1 MALQS
6 ALTNDQLTAIRSGA
20 YQALQYV
27 LVVPNTVVVQFQPD
41 AAPSTDVFAEI
52 AVGTVGTGSMS
63 NIKQGQTVI
72 FSTTTDYKATEFL
85 RTRVRKVSGTDTLY
99 TGENSAAL
107 TTGDYVTV
115 LDTYEIQEKLRRSET
130 LVDWDITYR
139 ELLPVETAL
148 PSAVVLSNG
157 VTSYSPTAI
166 PLAMDA
172 TATTTFT
179 HLWESSNGSDSIT
192 DEDTDN
198 PTITLQAGAFRW
210 LRYTFTDSNGNSN
223 YRVIPCWTVPKN
235 YSSVVSLGF
244 AGQGGEVANISFD
257 AELGWAATVPA
268 WDGITTLLNKTM
280 CVIASDEWYD
290 GERQN
295 IRTNIN
301 LVGYLQTETVQTNAD
316 ERYGRVSETQFAV
329 EGFGHQLARQNIS
342 PVTIIRSASPA
353 AWDDIKDPTPGR
365 MATYRLTEYST
376 ASNLMAIAI
385 PSDDGDFIGDDL
397 TLSTEKALD
406 DLQQIAVV
414 INAEVQFDVTGKLE
428 ICRDI
433 NYLGSTARNAAP
445 VVATLTPA
453 DFASQYSIEYEYGRT
468 TAQATITGG
477 AYNTTRDVYDLFEAV
492 TPAEARYSEGDP
504 LELSNQV
511 LTTDATTADS
521 LEELKQRA
529 ANFLAANNPTWT
541 LRAALKDQWHFL
553 VPDVGAWFK
562 FTIAA
567 SDTARGRVFGSSDRW
582 QLVQIDVSSN
592 ALDGTRDVNAVFR
605 HETQSTG
612 ASVRVAPIIND
623 PDADIVNVPAAFPSL
638 AGGDLG
644 LTGGFHYD
652 ALDPAPPSE
661 PNPVGANCELGG
673 FRPKSGLSY
682 ETTATAL
689 TGEYVTWR
697 VRGSGFLVVG
707 ADSTDIDFTASNG
720 SLTNQVDIDPASSGN
735 QYMGSYTG
743 GVGWEDTLNDSG
755 FVSPNRSIRAIGLR
769 YVPASDLT
777 NPTIEVDY
785 TATIGTADYN
795 PLYGVRVICRYNG
808 STVYDSGTGI
818 GGGTGTLTS
827 NVTGVIDEI
836 WIVSVVGASENHS
849 TDPGGSALYT
859 GLRISGT
866 GSVWGDALYYSTD
879 EWATAT
885 AYGAGDGLLIE
896 GTQPASIPPFTPTHE
911 YEGALT
917 ATSGT
922 IIYSFNSPYSNSL
935 MDNWSLQV
943 INCLWGVP

>member
-20 YQALQYV
+20 YQAMQYV
-27 LVVPNTVVVQFQPD
+27 CLVPSTTVVQFQPD

-52 AVGTVGTGSMS
+52 AVGTVGSGDMAD
-63 NIKQGQTVI
+63 IKQGQTVI

-223 YRVIPCWTVPKN
+223 YRVIPCWTVPKD

-244 AGQGGEVANISFD
+244 TGQGGEVANISFD

-268 WDGITTLLNKTM
+268 WDGITALLNKTM

-342 PVTIIRSASPA
+342 PVTIIRTASPT
-353 AWDDIKDPTPGR
+353 AWDDIQDPTPGR

-445 VVATLTPA
+445 VVATLTPS

-511 LTTDATTADS
+511 LTTDAATADS

-697 VRGSGFLVVG
+697 VRGSGQIGSNDWCYEWTSFGDWTQMTVG
-707 ADSTDIDFTASNG
+707 QGTWSSYLALAFSSTTINSIECWYTWSGTTTGSADSENVF
-720 SLTNQVDIDPASSGN
+720 SSA
-735 QYMGSYTG
+735 T
-743 GVGWEDTLNDSG
+743 
-755 FVSPNRSIRAIGLR
+755 
-769 YVPASDLT
+769 
-777 NPTIEVDY
+777 TI
-785 TATIGTADYN
+785 N
-795 PLYGVRVICRYNG
+795 
-808 STVYDSGTGI
+808 SGTRIYFNNAAGVLDGYFI
-818 GGGTGTLTS
+818 LSGERVLSGLTVGVNRTEPGGDGNVTITKIRLHGTGTNPFGS
-827 NVTGVIDEI
+827 DNCGE
-836 WIVSVVGASENHS
+836 SES
-849 TDPGGSALYT
+849 SAIL
-859 GLRISGT
+859 
-866 GSVWGDALYYSTD
+866 GDAFYYTLD
-879 EWATAT
+879 DWNTAT
-885 AYGAGDGLLIE
+885 AYGSGDGLLIE

-917 ATSGT
+917 VTSGT

>member
-1 MALQS
+1 MALQT
-6 ALTNDQLTAIRSGA
+6 ALTNDQLTDIRSGA

-27 LVVPNTVVVQFQPD
+27 CVVPNTVVVQFQPS
-41 AAPSTDVFAEI
+41 AAPALDVFAEI
-52 AVGTVGTGSMS
+52 AVGTVASGDIAD
-63 NIKQGQTVI
+63 IKQGQTVI
-72 FSTTTDYKATEFL
+72 FSTTTDYTATEFL
-85 RTRVRKVSGTDTLY
+85 RTRVRKVSGVDTLY
-99 TGENSAAL
+99 VGENSATL
-107 TTGDYVTV
+107 TTSHYVTV

-157 VTSYSPTAI
+157 VTSYSPTAV

-198 PTITLQAGAFRW
+198 PSITLEAGAFRW

-235 YSSVVSLGF
+235 YASVVALGF
-244 AGQGGEVANISFD
+244 MGQGGEVASINFD

-268 WDGITTLLNKTM
+268 WDGIDTLLNKTM

-290 GERQN
+290 GDRQS

-301 LVGYLQTETVQTNAD
+301 LVGYLQTETVQVNAD
-316 ERYGRVSETQFAV
+316 ERFGRVSEVRFAV

-342 PVTIIRSASPA
+342 PVTIIRTASPA

-376 ASNLMAIAI
+376 ASNLMAIAL
-385 PSDDGDFIGDDL
+385 PADDGDFIGDDL
-397 TLSTEKALD
+397 TLSTEKALN
-406 DLQQIAVV
+406 DLQFIAEV
-414 INAEVQFDVTGKLE
+414 INAEIQFDVDGKLE
-428 ICRDI
+428 MCRDL

-453 DFASQYSIEYEYGRT
+453 DFASAYTIEYEYGRT

-477 AYNTTRDVYDLFEAV
+477 AYNTTRDEYDLFEAV

-521 LEELKQRA
+521 LEELKERA

-541 LRAALKDQWHFL
+541 LRVALKDQWHFL

-567 SDTARGRVFGSSDRW
+567 TDTARGRVFGSSDRW

-592 ALDGTRDVNAVFR
+592 AQEGTRDVNAVFR

-661 PNPVGANCELGG
+661 PNPIGANCELGG
-673 FRPKSGLSY
+673 FRPKSGGSY

-689 TGEYVTWR
+689 NGEYVTWR
-697 VRGSGFLVVG
+697 VRGSGQIGDVWCQEF
-707 ADSTDIDFTASNG
+707 DF
-720 SLTNQVDIDPASSGN
+720 SGGTQGFTRN
-735 QYMGSYTG
+735 WYG
-743 GVGWEDTLNDSG
+743 GVQ
-755 FVSPNRSIRAIGLR
+755 
-769 YVPASDLT
+769 
-777 NPTIEVDY
+777 
-785 TATIGTADYN
+785 
-795 PLYGVRVICRYNG
+795 LYGVYDGNSFNQDTYGSQQILWLYKTWTGVAGAITEIEIFADDGAAQGMTVYTSGGSG
-808 STVYDSGTGI
+808 STQYPEPLGTGNAKFTVNWDTSLGYIYLNWINGLSGSTLALTKIIFRGIGTNPFGADNCGGGDILGDAFYYTTDSWETATPYDS
-818 GGGTGTLTS
+818 
-827 NVTGVIDEI
+827 
-836 WIVSVVGASENHS
+836 
-849 TDPGGSALYT
+849 
-859 GLRISGT
+859 
-866 GSVWGDALYYSTD
+866 
-879 EWATAT
+879 
-885 AYGAGDGLLIE
+885 GDGLLIE
-896 GTQPASIPPFTPTHE
+896 GVQPAGIPPFTPTHE

-922 IIYSFNSPYSNSL
+922 IIYSFNSPYSTSL
-935 MDNWSLQV
+935 MSNWSIQT
-943 INCLWGVP
+943 ITCFNGVP